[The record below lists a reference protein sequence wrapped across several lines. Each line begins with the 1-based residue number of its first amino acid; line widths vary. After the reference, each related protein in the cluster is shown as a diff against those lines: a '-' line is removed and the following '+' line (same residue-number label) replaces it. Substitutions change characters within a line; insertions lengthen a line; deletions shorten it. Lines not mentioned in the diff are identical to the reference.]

1 MGVTNTPA
9 GTAPRVLSG
18 TEKHIVVPTRLVS
31 EAEIIVSVME
41 KRLSFAGMS
50 VSAMEMNASMK
61 ETMASVST
69 KVRSAVQK
77 VRSAV
82 EMIFSVFQRI
92 ISVSN
97 KIISV
102 TEIIV
107 DGGEAAMLLIRRDL
121 PANGDNYFPYGKDP
135 RRVAND
141 LVRNG
146 KESVRDGRD
155 RGRHSDDHLW
165 DGENRLADG
174 LHPRCD
180 GNHFHEVIGDCMRN
194 GNHYRRDFN
203 KPVRIGN
210 DRGDFPF
217 DRWFASCRCVHDALT
232 GTPCSIPNGMGVCL
246 FFNGLK

>member
-18 TEKHIVVPTRLVS
+18 TGTHIVVPTRLVS

-41 KRLSFAGMS
+41 KPLSFAGIS
-50 VSAMEMNASMK
+50 VSAMEMNAAMR
-61 ETMASVST
+61 ETMTSVST
-69 KVRSAVQK
+69 KVWSEVQK

-107 DGGEAAMLLIRRDL
+107 DGGEAAMLLIHQDL
-121 PANGDNYFPYGKDP
+121 PANGDNYFRNGKDP
-135 RRVAND
+135 RRD
-141 LVRNG
+141 I
-146 KESVRDGRD
+146 
-155 RGRHSDDHLW
+155 DDHLW
-165 DGENRLADG
+165 DGENRLAGG

-180 GNHFHEVIGDCMRN
+180 GNHFHEVIGDCRRN

-203 KPVRIGN
+203 KRVRIGN

-217 DRWFASCRCVHDALT
+217 DRWFALCRCVHGA
-232 GTPCSIPNGMGVCL
+232 PKWHP
-246 FFNGLK
+246 

>member
-1 MGVTNTPA
+1 
-9 GTAPRVLSG
+9 
-18 TEKHIVVPTRLVS
+18 VS

-61 ETMASVST
+61 ETIASVSK
-69 KVRSAVQK
+69 KVWCEVQK

-92 ISVSN
+92 ISVTN

-121 PANGDNYFPYGKDP
+121 PANGDNYFRHGKDP

-146 KESVRDGRD
+146 KESVRGGRD
-155 RGRHSDDHLW
+155 RGRHIDDHLW
-165 DGENRLADG
+165 DGENRLAG
-174 LHPRCD
+174 GFHSRCD
-180 GNHFHEVIGDCMRN
+180 GNDVREVIGDCRRN
-194 GNHYRRDFN
+194 GNHYRRGFN
-203 KPVRIGN
+203 KPVGIGN

-217 DRWFASCRCVHDALT
+217 DR
-232 GTPCSIPNGMGVCL
+232 
-246 FFNGLK
+246 

>member
-1 MGVTNTPA
+1 MA
-9 GTAPRVLSG
+9 SRVLSG
-18 TEKHIVVPTRLVS
+18 TEKHIADATRLVS
-31 EAEIIVSVME
+31 EAEIIVSAME
-41 KRLSFAGMS
+41 RRLSFAGMS

-61 ETMASVST
+61 ETMAFVSK
-69 KVRSAVQK
+69 KVWCEVKR

-102 TEIIV
+102 TEIII
-107 DGGEAAMLLIRRDL
+107 DDGEAAMLWICQDL
-121 PANGDNYFPYGKDP
+121 PAIRDNYFRHGKDP
-135 RRVAND
+135 RRAAND

-155 RGRHSDDHLW
+155 RGRRIDDHWW
-165 DGENRLADG
+165 DGENRLAG
-174 LHPRCD
+174 GFHSRCD
-180 GNHFHEVIGDCMRN
+180 GNDVREVIGDCRRN

-210 DRGDFPF
+210 DRGDF
-217 DRWFASCRCVHDALT
+217 R
-232 GTPCSIPNGMGVCL
+232 SIDGLLCAVAFTTADMAPRVPSHNGMSVCL
-246 FFNGLK
+246 FFN

>member
-18 TEKHIVVPTRLVS
+18 TGKHIVVATRLVS

-69 KVRSAVQK
+69 KVRSEVQK

-107 DGGEAAMLLIRRDL
+107 DDGEAAMLLIRRDL
-121 PANGDNYFPYGKDP
+121 PANGDNYFRHGKDP

-146 KESVRDGRD
+146 KESVRDGKD

-180 GNHFHEVIGDCMRN
+180 GNHFHEVIGDCRRN

-210 DRGDFPF
+210 DRGDFRSIDGLLCAVAF
-217 DRWFASCRCVHDALT
+217 MTRLY

>member
-18 TEKHIVVPTRLVS
+18 PEKHIVVPTSLVS

-41 KRLSFAGMS
+41 KRLSFGGMS
-50 VSAMEMNASMK
+50 VSAMEMNAAMR
-61 ETMASVST
+61 ETMTSVST
-69 KVRSAVQK
+69 KVWSEVQK

-107 DGGEAAMLLIRRDL
+107 DDGEAAMLLICRDL
-121 PANGDNYFPYGKDP
+121 PANGDNYFRHGKDP

-146 KESVRDGRD
+146 NESVRDGRD

-194 GNHYRRDFN
+194 GNHNRRDFN

-210 DRGDFPF
+210 DRGDS
-217 DRWFASCRCVHDALT
+217 R
-232 GTPCSIPNGMGVCL
+232 SID
-246 FFNGLK
+246 GLLRAVAFMTRLKWHPVFHP